1 MIIYL
6 FRDIDADDIFAFSTD
21 LTGTNIP
28 PVTQTTDWLFQ
39 EALDL
44 IEFANQTIGDF
55 RNVLD
60 RLKTDGFYLFQA
72 NLIETQDAARG
83 HRKGISSIDWLL
95 PKQEHEP
102 IFQPSAAKIDRRY
115 ANPLPSPANTL
126 DICAPYDFVPRL

>member
-21 LTGTNIP
+21 LTGTNILA
-28 PVTQTTDWLFQ
+28 VTQTTDWLFQ

-44 IEFANQTIGDF
+44 IEFANRTIGDF

-72 NLIETQDAARG
+72 NLIETQDVAARTPKG
-83 HRKGISSIDWLL
+83 HQL
-95 PKQEHEP
+95 H
-102 IFQPSAAKIDRRY
+102 
-115 ANPLPSPANTL
+115 
-126 DICAPYDFVPRL
+126 

>member
-44 IEFANQTIGDF
+44 IEFANRTVGDF

-60 RLKTDGFYLFQA
+60 RLKADGFYLCQA
-72 NLIETQDAARG
+72 SLIESPMWPHG
-83 HRKGISSIDWLL
+83 HLKDISFIDWLL
-95 PKQEHEP
+95 PKQEREP
-102 IFQPSAAKIDRRY
+102 IFRY
-115 ANPLPSPANTL
+115 ATPLSSSANTL
-126 DICAPYDFVPRL
+126 DICALYDFIPRP